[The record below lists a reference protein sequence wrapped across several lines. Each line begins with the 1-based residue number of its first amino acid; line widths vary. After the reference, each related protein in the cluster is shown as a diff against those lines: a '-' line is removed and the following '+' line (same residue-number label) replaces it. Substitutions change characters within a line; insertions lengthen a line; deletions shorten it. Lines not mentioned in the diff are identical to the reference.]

1 MEERLSTENL
11 GESKQHIPEKK
22 NEVHKIEM
30 FLGELLAARQDAEVE
45 QKLFLLANAC
55 LSGWLVGY
63 SGCSLAGYSGCSL
76 AGEMVSWGGY
86 VSISSTQM
94 IVQCFHGSGVI
105 WREYWVGDK
114 ELTSIAVISPFVQRI
129 GQSIHFLYI
138 LILSFKH
145 GE

>member
-63 SGCSLAGYSGCSL
+63 SGCLL

-94 IVQCFHGSGVI
+94 IVQCFHGSEVI
-105 WREYWVGDK
+105 GREYWVGDK
-114 ELTSIAVISPFVQRI
+114 ELTSIAVISPFVQQI
-129 GQSIHFLYI
+129 GQSTHFLYI

-145 GE
+145 GK

>member
-45 QKLFLLANAC
+45 QILFLLANVC
-55 LSGWLVGY
+55 LSGWLVGCL
-63 SGCSLAGYSGCSL
+63 GCLLAGQ
-76 AGEMVSWGGY
+76 MVNWAGY

-94 IVQCFHGSGVI
+94 IV
-105 WREYWVGDK
+105 
-114 ELTSIAVISPFVQRI
+114 
-129 GQSIHFLYI
+129 
-138 LILSFKH
+138 
-145 GE
+145 

>member
-63 SGCSLAGYSGCSL
+63 SGCLL
-76 AGEMVSWGGY
+76 AGEMVSLGGY

-114 ELTSIAVISPFVQRI
+114 ELTSIAVISPFVQQI
-129 GQSIHFLYI
+129 GQSTHFLYI

-145 GE
+145 GK